1 MKKFN
6 YESNCVRYRN
16 CFFDIGEY
24 EKDKLSLSIYGN
36 VEDDKNTSH
45 ISNVTVNV
53 DEKLEKN
60 QVVIDTYTNTN
71 LISFLLDLG
80 IVKSIPKKVTVKFL
94 RLPVVE
100 LDLEKLYEYSYNEEV
115 LKYAS

>member
-1 MKKFN
+1 MKTFN
-6 YESNCVRYRN
+6 YESNCVKYRD
-16 CFFDIGEY
+16 CFFDVGEY
-24 EKDKLSLSIYGN
+24 EKGKMSLAIYGY
-36 VEDDKNTSH
+36 VENDNNISH

-53 DEKLEKN
+53 EEKLKEN
-60 QVVIDTYTNTN
+60 EVVIDNYANTN

-100 LDLEKLYEYSYNEEV
+100 LDLEKLHEYSYEQEV